1 MVPPAAIEV
10 QAVTDTQ
17 AITIP
22 EPYLLPQK
30 INEAYGRRDNLNKS
44 QWGTAAHASSAQFK
58 SLSACKGK
66 PKAKR
71 WDRK

>member
-10 QAVTDTQ
+10 SAETDTTGV
-17 AITIP
+17 TIP
-22 EPYLLPQK
+22 DPLTAPIMSNDIL
-30 INEAYGRRDNLNKS
+30 GRRKKTNKS
-44 QWGTAAHASSAQFK
+44 QWGVAAASDTASFRQK
-58 SLSACKGK
+58 SYSNK